1 MRIPATAL
9 VTFLLLLCAS
19 PQAFADGAMAGADIH
34 VAQTLGSRELTVVL
48 RRVDVV
54 PGPLRVNVIT
64 HAGSPPGRLSLRL
77 VATGAS
83 LTSGPVA
90 PSATTVDLRDR
101 PGSHDA
107 TLLVSRPG
115 PQELALQML
124 GPASGSSF
132 DDVARIPFVVPVPVL
147 SPAERVTYGGF
158 VAAGVLLFVSLV
170 VSVKAR
176 HSWMALVPGG
186 GVVAALAV
194 AVTAAL
200 LSASTPAPPVPGEDI
215 DATVDNV
222 LDPYSVRP
230 QSVVDASRPPANVL
244 VSQEFVPGGVELALR
259 FVDGASGRAVD
270 DLLIH
275 DSALAHLLVVPPSGA
290 LRHLHPVRVEPGEYR
305 VHLAAPEPG
314 YHAVSVE
321 IARRGGGVQLL
332 RSATGFTVP
341 GTPRPAIPTSETVR
355 AKGGSPTTIT
365 ARFGEKRDLQPWLGM
380 VGHLIVVGP
389 LPEEPEV
396 GRAAASAATWSHV
409 HHMAPLTR
417 GGAGGLPD
425 ETVAAFGPE
434 VSFTHTFTLPGRY
447 RAWIQAERE
456 YALTTKPVEIVVSPG
471 KEPR

>member
-1 MRIPATAL
+1 MRITATAL
-9 VTFLLLLCAS
+9 VAFLLLLCGA

-34 VAQTLGSRELTVVL
+34 VAQTLGARELTVVL
-48 RRVDVV
+48 RRVDAV

-64 HAGSPPGRLSLRL
+64 HAGSQPGRLSLRL
-77 VATGAS
+77 VPTGVGS
-83 LTSGPVA
+83 VSGPRTE
-90 PSATTVDLRDR
+90 SATSVELRDR

-107 TLLVSRPG
+107 TLTVSLPG
-115 PQELALQML
+115 PQELVI
-124 GPASGSSF
+124 
-132 DDVARIPFVVPVPVL
+132 DNTARIPFVVPVSVL

-176 HSWMALVPGG
+176 RSWLALVPGG

-222 LDPYSVRP
+222 LDPYSTRP
-230 QSVVDASRPPANVL
+230 QSTVDESRPPVNVL
-244 VSQEFVPGGVELALR
+244 VSVQDGVELTLR
-259 FVDGASGRAVD
+259 LVDGASGRPVD

-275 DSALAHLLVVPPSGA
+275 DSALAHLLIVPPSGA
-290 LRHLHPVRVEPGEYR
+290 LRHLHPVRVAPGEYR
-305 VHLAAPEPG
+305 VHLDAPEPG

-332 RSATGFTVP
+332 RSATGFTLP
-341 GTPRPAIPTSETVR
+341 GTPRPAVPTTETVR
-355 AKGGSPTTIT
+355 AEGGSPTTIT
-365 ARFGEKRDLQPWLGM
+365 ARMSEKRDLQPWLGM
-380 VGHLIVVGP
+380 VGHLIIVGP

-396 GRAAASAATWSHV
+396 GRAAASSATWSHV

-425 ETVAAFGPE
+425 ETVAAYGPE
-434 VSFTHTFTLPGRY
+434 VSFTHTFTSPGRY

-456 YALTTKPVEIVVSPG
+456 YSLMTKPVEIVVAPG